1 MHLQIHNINSLIM
14 SAYFQTEQSEMII
27 SFRIKENELV
37 REQEKMEEKKDGE
50 NMQRLHVQHQWERR
64 MEKERQAE
72 QKRDLMQAHMV
83 EFWQARVS
91 CR

>member
-1 MHLQIHNINSLIM
+1 M
-14 SAYFQTEQSEMII
+14 
-27 SFRIKENELV
+27 

-50 NMQRLHVQHQWERR
+50 NMQRLLVQHQWEQR

-83 EFWQARVS
+83 EFLQRRVPI
-91 CR
+91 CDAVVQC

>member
-1 MHLQIHNINSLIM
+1 
-14 SAYFQTEQSEMII
+14 MIVF
-27 SFRIKENELV
+27 FRIRENELV

-50 NMQRLHVQHQWERR
+50 NMQRLHVQHQWEQR

-83 EFWQARVS
+83 EFLQRRFPIRDAVVQY
-91 CR
+91 